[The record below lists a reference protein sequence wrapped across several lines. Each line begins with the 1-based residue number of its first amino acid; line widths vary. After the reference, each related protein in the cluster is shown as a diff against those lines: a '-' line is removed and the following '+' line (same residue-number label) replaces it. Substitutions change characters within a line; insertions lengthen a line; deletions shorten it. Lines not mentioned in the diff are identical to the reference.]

1 MPARE
6 QAQVLPLK
14 LYIFHVHIRA
24 MTIAEGIAIP
34 LCQGGEIGSKS
45 SAVIEIE
52 AEFLLMRLN
61 ARGKLV
67 VSVRMLVLIWPRE
80 W

>member
-34 LCQGGEIGSKS
+34 PSEGGDRWSRDR
-45 SAVIEIE
+45 AMV
-52 AEFLLMRLN
+52 
-61 ARGKLV
+61 
-67 VSVRMLVLIWPRE
+67 
-80 W
+80 

>member
-34 LCQGGEIGSKS
+34 LCQGGEIGRESA
-45 SAVIEIE
+45 AVIEIE
-52 AEFLLMRLN
+52 AEFLLM
-61 ARGKLV
+61 
-67 VSVRMLVLIWPRE
+67 LIMRVGNLLFRSGCLF
-80 W
+80 

>member
-1 MPARE
+1 MRGWEEARGAQRRGCARKRSTIMPAQE

-34 LCQGGEIGSKS
+34 PCQHGEIE
-45 SAVIEIE
+45 SA
-52 AEFLLMRLN
+52 
-61 ARGKLV
+61 LV
-67 VSVRMLVLIWPRE
+67 
-80 W
+80 